1 MNTYTI
7 IKNKIN
13 NNKIKYQFTKSDNNK
28 LTYKEFINLLKNKDE
43 NFLGV
48 FRQELTIIQSE
59 LGQSAYFWKCVPV
72 SSNTLNKEFEFVAI
86 KSNEL
91 ENMTQDYSSFQSYFN
106 RSNKDIVS
114 FPSRSGDTLVSP
126 VPVRGHQYS
135 CTDYDDEI
143 RNYKNLREFN
153 CEAPQGQWNNL
164 WQKVGEKMDEE
175 LKSGNNTRW
184 LNTHGLAVPYLHIR
198 LDKSP
203 KYYQGCE
210 EYRVETQQQQEIP
223 PKTSEFPSRGW
234 NKW

>member
-13 NNKIKYQFTKSDNNK
+13 SNKIKYQFTKSDNSK

-143 RNYKNLREFN
+143 DK
-153 CEAPQGQWNNL
+153 
-164 WQKVGEKMDEE
+164 
-175 LKSGNNTRW
+175 
-184 LNTHGLAVPYLHIR
+184 LAR
-198 LDKSP
+198 L
-203 KYYQGCE
+203 Q
-210 EYRVETQQQQEIP
+210 
-223 PKTSEFPSRGW
+223 
-234 NKW
+234 